1 MSIIAETVIHH
12 ASPTIRKH
20 RISGTVALLGPQG
33 GGVVT
38 IDVCVDI
45 QVTRTTQVTIIV
57 AIGPTIDAWCSR

>member
-1 MSIIAETVIHH
+1 MHH
-12 ASPTIRKH
+12 PQ
-20 RISGTVALLGPQG
+20 SGNIEYLVRLLYLGLKG